1 LNTQQ
6 ENLNRTA
13 ADTPALNSGGSN
25 STRPNCG
32 PGTEGPWIVGDKCT
46 IADLA
51 CFGWVNWAELA
62 GVELDPFPK
71 VKKWLD
77 TINEPPAVKRGLDVP
92 EKF

>member
-1 LNTQQ
+1 VH
-6 ENLNRTA
+6 
-13 ADTPALNSGGSN
+13 DP
-25 STRPNCG
+25 
-32 PGTEGPWIVGDKCT
+32 
-46 IADLA
+46 DLT

-77 TINEPPAVKRGLDVP
+77 TINERPAVKRGLDVP